1 MGENFEASKAAQY
14 EEVAFQPEN
23 FSVENYTKR
32 GLSPEI
38 ADQFAEKAESL
49 FELMNGTSDTER
61 LQGN

>member
-38 ADQFAEKAESL
+38 AEKAESL